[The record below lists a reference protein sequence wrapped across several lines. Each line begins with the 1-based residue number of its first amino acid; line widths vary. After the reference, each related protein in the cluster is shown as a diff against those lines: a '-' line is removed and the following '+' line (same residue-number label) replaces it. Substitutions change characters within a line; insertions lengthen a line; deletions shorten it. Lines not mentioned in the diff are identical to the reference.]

1 MSGKATVT
9 FEAKLD
15 ANLKDSVVISYVVR
29 NLRASKIY
37 VFNVLYHTDV
47 QGNRTLDPE
56 LAYVVPSG
64 NQTIGVGKFLI
75 PIPPGMKAESPEMP
89 YLDPV
94 EAGQALAGKI
104 SLRLPLH
111 RFHPYYQASETE
123 LNLAANKLLVQI
135 GFLDATRAAPKEAL
149 IEPALGAGAGHFQC
163 DYGLG
168 LKYQETLTQE
178 LSVPQVARQ

>member
-1 MSGKATVT
+1 MSGRATVT

-15 ANLKDSVVISYVVR
+15 SHLKDSLVISYVVR
-29 NLRASKIY
+29 NLRAGKIY
-37 VFNVLYHTDV
+37 VFNVLYHNDV

-56 LAYVVPSG
+56 LAYVIPSG
-64 NQTIGVGKFLI
+64 NHTILVGKLLI
-75 PIPPGMKAESPEMP
+75 PIPAGMKVESAEMP

-111 RFHPYYQASETE
+111 PFHPYHAVTE
-123 LNLAANKLLVQI
+123 AELDLAASKLVVQI
-135 GFLDATRAAPKEAL
+135 GFIDAARAAPMEAL
-149 IEPALGAGAGHFQC
+149 IEPAKGAGAGHLQC

-178 LSVPQVARQ
+178 IRVPRAAH

>member
-1 MSGKATVT
+1 MTGKASVT

-29 NLRASKIY
+29 NLRAGKIY

-47 QGNRTLDPE
+47 RGNRTLDPE

-64 NQTIGVGKFLI
+64 NQTIVVGKLLI
-75 PIPPGMKAESPEMP
+75 PIPAGMKAESPEMP
-89 YLDPV
+89 YLDPL

-111 RFHPYYQASETE
+111 PLHPYYPPTETE
-123 LNLAANKLLVQI
+123 LNLSANKLLVQI
-135 GFLDATRAAPKEAL
+135 GFLDPSRAAAKEAL
-149 IEPALGAGAGHFQC
+149 IEPAKGAGAGHFQC

-168 LKYQETLTQE
+168 LKYQEILTQQFT
-178 LSVPQVARQ
+178 VPQVAR

>member
-1 MSGKATVT
+1 
-9 FEAKLD
+9 
-15 ANLKDSVVISYVVR
+15 VR
-29 NLRASKIY
+29 NLRAGKIY

-56 LAYVVPSG
+56 LAYVVASA
-64 NQTIGVGKFLI
+64 NHAIVVGKFLV
-75 PIPPGMKAESPEMP
+75 PIPPEMRVYVPKMP

-111 RFHPYYQASETE
+111 AFHPYHPPAETE
-123 LNLAANKLLVQI
+123 LNLAGNKLLLQI
-135 GFLDATRAAPKEAL
+135 GFIDPTRAAPKEAL
-149 IEPALGAGAGHFQC
+149 IEPAQGAGAGHFQC

-168 LKYQETLTQE
+168 LKYQEMLKQE
-178 LSVPQVARQ
+178 LMVPQVAR